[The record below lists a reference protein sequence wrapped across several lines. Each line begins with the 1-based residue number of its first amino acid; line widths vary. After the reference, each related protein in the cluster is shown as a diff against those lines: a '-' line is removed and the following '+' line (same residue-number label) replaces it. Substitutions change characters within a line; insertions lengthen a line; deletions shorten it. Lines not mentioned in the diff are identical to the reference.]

1 MLRRY
6 RLIAPFTLAYMAIG
20 LGISLSRGNNEFLF
34 YGAVMAV
41 LIALVVVADARVRF
55 PQHVLWLL
63 AIWGMMH
70 MFGGTLPIPESVT
83 EPGKGSVLY
92 NLRLAP
98 WLPKYDQITH
108 AFGFFSATVAC
119 WHAMQKA
126 AGGALRPTF
135 GPLLGAALMGMGLGA
150 ANEVVEFAA
159 VLLIPETNVGG
170 YINTGWDLVS
180 NMVGAVLGAVFMGI
194 AARRSVA
201 PRV

>member
-6 RLIAPFTLAYMAIG
+6 RFIAPFTLAYMAIG
-20 LGISLSRGNNEFLF
+20 LGISLSRGNSEFLF

-41 LIALVVVADARVRF
+41 LIAFVVAVDARVRF

-92 NLRLAP
+92 NLRLLP

-108 AFGFFSATVAC
+108 AFGFFSATVAS
-119 WHAMQKA
+119 WHAIQKA

-135 GPLLGAALMGMGLGA
+135 GPLMGAALMGMGLGA
-150 ANEVVEFAA
+150 TNEVVEFVA

-180 NMVGAVLGAVFMGI
+180 NMVGAVGGAVFVGMT
-194 AARRSVA
+194 ARRQPIGV
-201 PRV
+201 